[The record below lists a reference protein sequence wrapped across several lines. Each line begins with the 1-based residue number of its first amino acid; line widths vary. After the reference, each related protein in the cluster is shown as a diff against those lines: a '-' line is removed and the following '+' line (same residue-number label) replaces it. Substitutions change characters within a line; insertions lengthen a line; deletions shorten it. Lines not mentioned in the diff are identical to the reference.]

1 MQQGNGNLEEESEES
16 EVSQDSFPGGTEHLE
31 LWSRIHDEAE
41 KRHKTH
47 LNALIDRSI
56 LSKRRFRKRGSY
68 YSRKDKR
75 EKG

>member
-1 MQQGNGNLEEESEES
+1 MEEESEES